1 MTTTP
6 QTNASAVATGILAQ
20 HTAHLDAGT
29 FLIQRCKACGNAI
42 YFPREVCP
50 HCGSGDIHFVAPGGM
65 GTVYS
70 TTVVRRKPEAGGDY
84 NVCIV
89 ELDEGVRLMSRVTG
103 VVPDVVKIG
112 MRVQARVELTPA
124 DVQPGGQAD
133 GKTKG
138 RVVFDAMQGAA
149 HPAGTDTDTDTST
162 GTGTGTGKGTPS
174 HFERILQ
181 APAVQT
187 PSPMAALRGKTAIV
201 GVGTFGF
208 GEAHGY
214 TDMELLAKSAHA
226 AVADAGLTMQD
237 IDGLCTASTTS
248 TMWALPVTEYL
259 GINPKFVSGTMIGG
273 SSFIAHLLPAIQ
285 ALNSGQCNAVLVC
298 YGSVQRTAQFGRAEV
313 AKARKWLDPQ
323 PYETP
328 YEPMQPL
335 SAYALAAARHMH
347 QYGTTRRHLAEVAV
361 AARGWA
367 QLNPQAF
374 MRDPLTIDDVLKARM
389 VSDPFSVRDCCLVT
403 DGGGAYVLVRS
414 DRAKDLQQKPVYV
427 LGNATAQWHRGISAM
442 PDLTVSAA
450 SQSGREAYAMAGLQ
464 AKDIDVVELY
474 DAFTI
479 NTLLFL
485 EDLGFCKKGEAGAF
499 VEGGAIGPGGRLPV
513 NTNGGGLSCVHP
525 GMYGIFAL
533 IEAVQQLRG
542 EAGARQVK
550 GAKTAIAHG
559 NGGTLS
565 SQSTAILGID
575 C

>member
-1 MTTTP
+1 MT
-6 QTNASAVATGILAQ
+6 TGILAQ
-20 HTAHLDAGT
+20 HTAQLDAGT
-29 FLIQRCKACGNAI
+29 FFIQQCKACAKAI

-50 HCGSGDIHFVAPGGM
+50 HCGSNDLHFAAPGGL

-70 TTVVRRKPEAGGDY
+70 TTVVRRKPDAGGDY

-89 ELDEGVRLMSRVTG
+89 ELDEGVRLMGCVENTA
-103 VVPDVVKIG
+103 PDAVKIG
-112 MRVQARVELTPA
+112 QRVKARVALTP
-124 DVQPGGQAD
+124 VD

-138 RVVFDAMQGAA
+138 RVVFDPTEAIPAA
-149 HPAGTDTDTDTST
+149 TA
-162 GTGTGTGKGTPS
+162 
-174 HFERILQ
+174 
-181 APAVQT
+181 AVQT
-187 PSPMAALRGKTAIV
+187 LASKYQTPVHTTGALRALRGKTAIV

-248 TMWALPVTEYL
+248 TMWPLPVTEYL
-259 GINPKFVSGTMIGG
+259 GINPTFVSGTMIGG
-273 SSFIAHLLPAIQ
+273 SSFIAHLLPAIH

-298 YGSVQRTAQFGRAEV
+298 YGSVQRTAQFGRSEV

-323 PYETP
+323 PFETP

-414 DRAKDLQQKPVYV
+414 DRAKDLKQKPVYV
-427 LGNATAQWHRGISAM
+427 LGNATAQWHRQISAM

-450 SQSGREAYAMAGLQ
+450 AQSGREAYAMAGLQ
-464 AKDIDVVELY
+464 AQDIDVVELY

-565 SQSTAILGID
+565 SQSTAILGVD
-575 C
+575 